1 MEIRV
6 FRKLKR
12 PPQKPPVAL
21 TQADTMTSAP
31 QHWWALLALQ
41 LALAPTDSSTQTDAP
56 ELKLWRFR
64 SSM

>member
-21 TQADTMTSAP
+21 TQADTMTSRDTN
-31 QHWWALLALQ
+31 
-41 LALAPTDSSTQTDAP
+41 TD
-56 ELKLWRFR
+56 EHC
-64 SSM
+64 